1 MRRGRAWEIFRD
13 QVDPFLASSIFLF
26 GLAFGS
32 FLNVCI
38 YRLPLGLSVV
48 SPRSACPKCKQPIA
62 FYDNI
67 PVLSWMILRG
77 RCRDCKTRIS
87 PRYWMIE
94 LLTALLFLACYWHF
108 GLTLSTLKY
117 CVFAFLLLGLIFT
130 DAETKLL
137 PDAMTLPG
145 LALGLIF
152 SLLVPVND
160 LASQFLPGMMN
171 LPFSGDISARFLSL
185 LDSLLGAALGASFI
199 YGAGAIYLRWRGT
212 EGMGFGDVKLMA
224 MVGAFLG
231 MKLTVFTVFTASL
244 AGSMFG
250 LSTVFVVWLKRT
262 HRFMKRLANAQAA
275 RRRGWQSAQVVY
287 RNYQMPF
294 GVFLGSMALLAFFF
308 GNQFLHWYGGL
319 W

>member
-1 MRRGRAWEIFRD
+1 
-13 QVDPFLASSIFLF
+13 VDPFLASSIFLF
-26 GLAFGS
+26 GLCFGS

-48 SPRSACPKCKQPIA
+48 APRSACPGCKQPIA
-62 FYDNI
+62 FYDNL
-67 PVLSWMILRG
+67 PVLSWLILQG
-77 RCRDCKTRIS
+77 RCRHCKTKIS
-87 PRYWMIE
+87 PRYLLIE
-94 LLTALLFLACYWHF
+94 LLTGLLFLACYWYF
-108 GLTLSTLKY
+108 GWTLFTLKY

-137 PDAMTLPG
+137 PDKLTLPG
-145 LALGLIF
+145 LALGIAF

-160 LASQFLPGMMN
+160 LAAQFLSGVVSF
-171 LPFSGDISARFLSL
+171 PFSGDVSMRIVSL
-185 LDSLLGAALGASFI
+185 LDSLLGAAVGASFI

-231 MKLTVFTVFTASL
+231 MKLTIFTIFTASI
-244 AGSMFG
+244 AGSFFG
-250 LSTVFVVWLKRT
+250 LTTVFVVWLKRT
-262 HRFMKRLANAQAA
+262 HRFMNRLANAQAA
-275 RRRGWQSAQVVY
+275 RRRGWQSAQLVL

-294 GVFLGSMALLAFFF
+294 GVFLGSMAMVAFFF
-308 GNQFLHWYGGL
+308 GNRFLHWYGGL

>member
-1 MRRGRAWEIFRD
+1 
-13 QVDPFLASSIFLF
+13 VDPVLASAIFIT

-38 YRLPLGLSVV
+38 YRLPRGLSVV
-48 SPRSACPKCKQPIA
+48 TPRSACPGCKQPIA
-62 FYDNI
+62 SYDNI

-77 RCRDCKTRIS
+77 RCRNCSTRIS

-94 LLTALLFLACYWHF
+94 LLTGLLFVACYWYF
-108 GLTLSTLKY
+108 GLSLATLKY

-137 PDAMTLPG
+137 PDKLTLPG
-145 LALGLIF
+145 LALGVVF

-160 LASQFLPGMMN
+160 LSSQFLPGMIS
-171 LPFSGDISARFLSL
+171 LPISGDLAVRLLSL
-185 LDSLLGAALGASFI
+185 LDSLLGAVIGASFI
-199 YGAGAIYLRWRGT
+199 YGAGAIYLRWRGM

-231 MKLTVFTVFTASL
+231 MKLTVFTIFTASI
-244 AGSMFG
+244 AGSVFG
-250 LSTVFVVWLKRT
+250 LTTVFVVWLKRT
-262 HRFMKRLANAQAA
+262 HRFMPRLANAQAA

-287 RNYQMPF
+287 RHYQMPF
-294 GVFLGSMALLAFFF
+294 GVFLGSMALFGSFF
-308 GNQFLHWYGGL
+308 GNQFLRWYVRL

>member
-1 MRRGRAWEIFRD
+1 MREN
-13 QVDPFLASSIFLF
+13 VDPVIASLIFF
-26 GLAFGS
+26 AGLAFGS

-38 YRLPLGLSVV
+38 HRLPLGRSVV
-48 SPRSACPKCKQPIA
+48 TPRSACPTCKEPIA

-67 PVLSWMILRG
+67 PVLSWLILGG
-77 RCRDCKTRIS
+77 RCRHCRSKIS
-87 PRYWMIE
+87 PRYLMIE
-94 LLTALLFLACYWHF
+94 LLTGVLFLACYWYF
-108 GLTLSTLKY
+108 GLTLATLKF
-117 CVFAFLLLGLIFT
+117 CTFAFLLLGLIFT

-137 PDAMTLPG
+137 PDKLTLPG
-145 LALGLIF
+145 LALGVIF
-152 SLLVPVND
+152 SVLVPVND
-160 LASQFLPGMMN
+160 LASQFLPGVVS
-171 LPFSGDISARFLSL
+171 LPFSGDVSLRVLSL

-199 YGAGAIYLRWRGT
+199 YGAGAIYLRWRGN

-231 MKLTVFTVFTASL
+231 MKLTIFTIFTASL
-244 AGSMFG
+244 AGSFFG
-250 LSTVFVVWLKRT
+250 LTTVFVVWVKRT

-294 GVFLGSMALLAFFF
+294 GVFLGSMAMIAFFF
-308 GNQFLHWYGGL
+308 GNRFLHWYGGL

>member
-1 MRRGRAWEIFRD
+1 
-13 QVDPFLASSIFLF
+13 VDPVIASLIFF
-26 GLAFGS
+26 AGLAFGS

-38 YRLPLGLSVV
+38 HRLPLGRSVV
-48 SPRSACPKCKQPIA
+48 TPRSACPTCKEPIA

-67 PVLSWMILRG
+67 PVLSWLILGG
-77 RCRDCKTRIS
+77 RCRHCKSKIS
-87 PRYWMIE
+87 PRYLLIE
-94 LLTALLFLACYWHF
+94 LLTGVLFLACYWYF
-108 GLTLSTLKY
+108 GLTLATLKF
-117 CVFAFLLLGLIFT
+117 CAFAFLLLGLIFT

-137 PDAMTLPG
+137 PDKLTLPG
-145 LALGLIF
+145 LALGVIF
-152 SLLVPVND
+152 SVLVPVND
-160 LASQFLPGMMN
+160 LASQFLPGVVS
-171 LPFSGDISARFLSL
+171 LPFSGDVSLRVLSL

-231 MKLTVFTVFTASL
+231 MKLTIFTIFTASL
-244 AGSMFG
+244 AGSFFG
-250 LSTVFVVWLKRT
+250 LTTVFVVWVKRT

-294 GVFLGSMALLAFFF
+294 GVFLGCMAMIAFFF
-308 GNQFLHWYGGL
+308 GNRFLHWYGGL